1 MQRRRCGFESRHRAE
16 GQGTLHSN
24 NKLSPTSRVPDPFL
38 TEILTVMDEDII
50 TIHLGRVVPEE
61 VYNQIV
67 KDIVKLLEQKYP
79 TNANWYLDS

>member
-1 MQRRRCGFESRHRAE
+1 
-16 GQGTLHSN
+16 
-24 NKLSPTSRVPDPFL
+24 
-38 TEILTVMDEDII
+38 MDEDII

-67 KDIVKLLEQKYP
+67 NDIVKLLERKYP